1 MKAALFTFVAALM
14 LLSNPDVGAQ
24 TYPSRTVKMVVPYPA
39 GGGTDILA
47 RLLAQRFAERFGQ
60 AVVVENRTGASGNI
74 GTEFVVK
81 SPADGYTLLF
91 NNDTLVVAPSVSR
104 NTPYDVLRSLAPI
117 GLIAEGYLVIGVN
130 SSVPAKSL
138 GELLALAKADPG
150 KLAYA
155 SCGAGTAMH
164 LAGEL
169 LKLSAAVEMTH
180 VAYRGCAPAM
190 QDSASGQVPV
200 FITALPVAAP
210 LEKQGKVRILATTSA
225 KRARFLPNVPTVA
238 ESGFPGYEASSWQGL
253 FAPAGTHQEI
263 VARLSAE
270 LAAVVNS
277 REFAERLGGM
287 LFEPRVVSP
296 EELMTMLRVQLARW
310 AQLAKTARIVV
321 D

>member
-1 MKAALFTFVAALM
+1 MNAALFVFAAAIL
-14 LLSNPDVGAQ
+14 LLSNSDVGAQ
-24 TYPSRTVKMVVPYPA
+24 TYPSRTVKVVVPYPA

-60 AVVVENRTGASGNI
+60 PVVVENRTGASGNI

-117 GLIAEGYLVIGVN
+117 GLIAEGYIVIGVH
-130 SSVPAKSL
+130 SSVAAKSL
-138 GELLALAKADPG
+138 GELLAVAKAAPG

-180 VAYRGCAPAM
+180 IAYRGCAPAM

-210 LEKQGKVRILATTSA
+210 LEKQGRVRILAITSA
-225 KRARFLPNVPTVA
+225 KRAPILPNVPTVA

-253 FAPAGTHQEI
+253 FAPAGTPRDI
-263 VARLSAE
+263 LAKLSAE

-277 REFAERLGGM
+277 PEFGERLGGM

-296 EELMTMLRVQLARW
+296 DELMTMLRVQLARW
-310 AQLAKTARIVV
+310 AQLAKTARIAV